1 MCVPLLSYNHSLIV
15 VFLCHKTTSYLNHY
29 KEMVH
34 KAPTNITGTIFSV
47 IFKILHLLYM
57 SDTMVNVIIEI
68 FIKENKTE

>member
-15 VFLCHKTTSYLNHY
+15 VFLCHKTMDCLNHY

-47 IFKILHLLYM
+47 IFRILHLLYM

-68 FIKENKTE
+68 FIKENQME